1 MGGSL
6 INWPFRQFASMLKA
20 LMHANLF
27 DCAFLPTHLSNAS
40 SLHRELFLVVSWA
53 PWLQWEPILQQVS
66 PTFRPHHCH
75 FSLSL
80 SAIVDFCA
88 HPNLSLSLSL
98 SPITGAA
105 ANPML
110 KMGGPFQQARNFAVM
125 TGVNAGLTSLM
136 KRTRGIDDIQNA

>member
-1 MGGSL
+1 MGCHTATMGGSL

-98 SPITGAA
+98 SNYRRSSQSNVKDGRSIP
-105 ANPML
+105 
-110 KMGGPFQQARNFAVM
+110 
-125 TGVNAGLTSLM
+125 TSP
-136 KRTRGIDDIQNA
+136 